1 MLKKIRSYVLN
12 IVKILLIFFIIQ
24 NIFTPKCS
32 AASALE
38 NIKNNLA
45 SALESIKN
53 FAASAGESIKNGFA
67 SAGESI
73 ENGFASAGESI
84 KNFAASAVESI
95 KKNITIAKDA
105 ILEAVLPEEDDEDV
119 APVENP
125 DAYKTTFVDPTEN
138 PDAYKPTIQDE
149 ENSLKDKTSNL
160 LGAINTLG
168 IVVSVI
174 SLTLIGIKY
183 MLGSVEEKAE
193 YKKTMIPYVLG
204 FIMLSASTT
213 IANLLYNISSDI
225 FG

>member
-32 AASALE
+32 AAS
-38 NIKNNLA
+38 I
-45 SALESIKN
+45 LES
-53 FAASAGESIKNGFA
+53 
-67 SAGESI
+67 
-73 ENGFASAGESI
+73 
-84 KNFAASAVESI
+84 V
-95 KKNITIAKDA
+95 KDQ
-105 ILEAVLPEEDDEDV
+105 IFGIFEFLLPEEDDKD
-119 APVENP
+119 
-125 DAYKTTFVDPTEN
+125 DSTLVDPTEN
-138 PDAYKPTIQDE
+138 PEAYKPTIQDE